1 VAIDAPPSKWEP
13 SPEGGK
19 ERSLMDAPSNET
31 RYLVAEASSSLRVS
45 DFPDEEVEQQLDE
58 LLGRLEDQMSQS
70 IEAGARSEYLTVE
83 DAEDQLAAI
92 DAWAGLISSV
102 IGQVYAPASPWPR
115 RAAGWDKRI
124 VKRLRRMANKLRAA
138 LQPVAAALGAV
149 HFSISVGF
157 PWGIAVGIS
166 F

>member
-1 VAIDAPPSKWEP
+1 
-13 SPEGGK
+13 
-19 ERSLMDAPSNET
+19 MDAPNDEM
-31 RYLVAEASSSLRVS
+31 RYLAAEAGVSLRTS
-45 DFPDEEVEQQLDE
+45 DYPDEEVEQNLDG
-58 LLGRLEDQMSQS
+58 LLGQLEDQMSQA
-70 IEAGARSEYLTVE
+70 IEADARFESLTVE
-83 DAEDQLAAI
+83 DAEEQLAAI

-102 IGQVYAPASPWPR
+102 IGRVYAPASPWPR

-138 LQPVAAALGAV
+138 LVPVAAALGAV

-157 PWGIAVGIS
+157 PWGIAIGLS